1 MKQAERWYSIYYK
14 YIRDMTVQV
23 IYFEDL
29 LVDVEKPMTT
39 VVDYV
44 GVEIDK
50 FGEVKILFFNYGNN
64 IMKINIGE

>member
-1 MKQAERWYSIYYK
+1 
-14 YIRDMTVQV
+14 MTVQV